1 MYSDYFRSV
10 ENRCLHDDYEL
21 EGKNKMKTTDLFK
34 KKMVLSF
41 EVFPPK
47 PTTSIQTIYKAI
59 DGLAKLHP
67 DFISVTYSA
76 GGSGTGNETVDIASK
91 IKNDYQIESVAHLP
105 GIQLTRE
112 KVKKILADLDE
123 KGNKNILALRG
134 DRNPQ
139 IQEQGDFEHA
149 DELVRFIKENGNFNV
164 IGACYPEGH
173 GESENLVSDIHYLK
187 QKVDAGVDHLIT
199 QLFFDNNYFYQ
210 FRERTQIAGI
220 NVPIEAGIMPVV
232 NKKQIERMVSL
243 CGVALPDKFLKMMN
257 RYEHQAEAMR
267 DAGIAYAVNQIVD
280 LIIQGVDGIHL
291 YTMNQPYIAEK
302 ICGAVAS
309 LFRS

>member
-1 MYSDYFRSV
+1 MII
-10 ENRCLHDDYEL
+10 N
-21 EGKNKMKTTDLFK
+21 MKTADLFK
-34 KKMVLSF
+34 KKTVLSF

-47 PTTSIQTIYKAI
+47 PTSGITTIYKAI
-59 DGLAKLHP
+59 DELDKLKP

-76 GGSGTGNETVDIASK
+76 GGNGTGDETVEIASK
-91 IKNDYQIESVAHLP
+91 IKNEYQIESVAHLP
-105 GIQLTRE
+105 GIHLTRE
-112 KVKKILADLDE
+112 KVQKILADLKKKE
-123 KGNKNILALRG
+123 IVNILALRG

-139 IQEQGDFEHA
+139 IHEHGDFQHA
-149 DELVRFIKENGNFNV
+149 DELVRFIKENGDFNV

-173 GESENLVSDIHYLK
+173 GESENLVFDIHHLK
-187 QKVDAGVDHLIT
+187 QKVDAGTDHLVT

-210 FRERTQIAGI
+210 FRERSQIAGI

-280 LIIQGVDGIHL
+280 LITQGVDGIHL

-302 ICGAVAS
+302 ICGSVAS
-309 LFRS
+309 LFLA